1 MAIRP
6 DTFLIIDCVL
16 QLISGFLGL
25 ERGVQ
30 RGQGVIYYL
39 LVFEDVGQLGRG
51 LLRGDDQFRRRP
63 WGDTLER
70 CT

>member
-1 MAIRP
+1 MAIRAY
-6 DTFLIIDCVL
+6 TFLIIDRVL
-16 QLISGFLGL
+16 QLIPGFLGL

-30 RGQGVIYYL
+30 GRHRVIYYL

-51 LLRGDDQFRRRP
+51 LLSSDYQFRGVP
-63 WGDTLER
+63 WGDTLKG